1 METLTLHAERSA
13 TGVALQEV
21 REWCVTVVESFIHYI
36 YLACLLFQVTLL
48 HAPRVCGVVGG
59 AVVPLVEEEEEGSG
73 VGLVVVEDLVEEEVS
88 GDVEDVVVGGEGL
101 IDSGLSFSAH
111 FSCMH

>member
-1 METLTLHAERSA
+1 M
-13 TGVALQEV
+13 
-21 REWCVTVVESFIHYI
+21 ESFFHYI

-101 IDSGLSFSAH
+101 IDSGLSLSVH